1 MPATDATPAASPAQG
16 GHGHLKKVLGPF
28 QLWGIAVGL
37 VISGEYFGWSYGWN
51 TAGTLGFLV
60 ATVLVATMYT
70 TFIFSFTELSTA
82 IPHAGGPFA
91 YARRAFGPNGG
102 FVAGFATL
110 IEFVF
115 APPAIAL
122 AIGAYLNVQ
131 FPGINPKWFALG
143 AYVIFIGLN
152 WIGVG
157 IAAAF
162 ELFVTVLAIVELL
175 VFMGVVTPGW
185 TLANFTANGW
195 AGGSVLNGA
204 AISGIF
210 ASIPFAIWFFL
221 AIEGA
226 AMAAEEARDPH
237 RTIPI
242 AYTTG
247 IVTLVVLAFGVM
259 IFAGG
264 VGDWRKLANINDPLP
279 QAMKAVVGENSG
291 WLHMLVWIGLF
302 GLIASFHGIIMG
314 YSRQIF
320 ALARAGYLPRY
331 FAGLSPRFDT
341 PHRALLAGGVIG
353 VIAIFSDEWVQFGGQ
368 TLTANIVTMAVLGAI
383 VMYLISMAALFK
395 LRNSEPNLLRTYRA
409 PFYPVFPAIALG
421 LGVVC
426 LGAMVWFNA
435 MLTLLFIV
443 LMAAAY
449 GYFLLTSGQREAAAP
464 TRCCLR
470 PPAPDRRS
478 RTPKRCCTA
487 PPSPAR
493 SSASKTFGRSWPSRA
508 RRVRATTS
516 PASQRGSAKSAWP
529 RATSW
534 PTCRCRRSS
543 TRRWCRTRATTSP
556 GSSSTATTR
565 GLRAGGATSRSA
577 RSATGCWRR
586 SHARQRLA
594 RSHRAS
600 RPRWWPPCPS

>member
-1 MPATDATPAASPAQG
+1 LDSAAAPRLVQFGIAHLRASAKEISMASTSSQG
-16 GHGHLKKVLGPF
+16 LQKVLGPV

-91 YARRAFGPNGG
+91 YARRAFGPTGG
-102 FVAGFATL
+102 FIAGFATL
-110 IEFVF
+110 VEFLF

-131 FPGINPKWFALG
+131 FPALNPKMLALG
-143 AYVIFIGLN
+143 AYVIFIALN
-152 WIGVG
+152 WVGVG
-157 IAAAF
+157 IAATF
-162 ELFVTVLAIVELL
+162 ELFVTLLAIFELL
-175 VFMGVVTPGW
+175 MFMGVVTPGW
-185 TLANFTANGW
+185 SLANFTANGW
-195 AGGSVLNGA
+195 AGGNVLNAA

-242 AYTTG
+242 AYVAG
-247 IVTLVVLAFGVM
+247 ILTLLVLAFGVM

-279 QAMKAVVGENSG
+279 QAMKVVVGENSG

-320 ALARAGYLPRY
+320 ALARAGYLPAT
-331 FAGLSPRFDT
+331 FATLSPRFNT
-341 PHRALLAGGVIG
+341 PHRALLVGGVIG
-353 VIAIFSDEWVQFGGQ
+353 VAAIFSDEWIQFGGQ
-368 TLTANIVTMAVLGAI
+368 TLTANIVTMSVLGAI
-383 VMYLISMAALFK
+383 TMYLISMAALFK
-395 LRNSEPNLLRTYRA
+395 LRRTEPNLERTYRA
-409 PFYPVFPAIALG
+409 PFYPVCPAIALG

-426 LGAMVWFNA
+426 LAAMAWFNGV
-435 MLTLLFIV
+435 LTLLFAV
-443 LMAAAY
+443 LMALAY
-449 GYFLLTSGQREAAAP
+449 AYFRLTKARRDAAAP
-464 TRCCLR
+464 DEML
-470 PPAPDRRS
+470 
-478 RTPKRCCTA
+478 
-487 PPSPAR
+487 
-493 SSASKTFGRSWPSRA
+493 
-508 RRVRATTS
+508 
-516 PASQRGSAKSAWP
+516 
-529 RATSW
+529 
-534 PTCRCRRSS
+534 
-543 TRRWCRTRATTSP
+543 
-556 GSSSTATTR
+556 
-565 GLRAGGATSRSA
+565 AGA
-577 RSATGCWRR
+577 RSA
-586 SHARQRLA
+586 S
-594 RSHRAS
+594 
-600 RPRWWPPCPS
+600 

>member
-1 MPATDATPAASPAQG
+1 MSSGLQ
-16 GHGHLKKVLGPF
+16 KVLGPF

-91 YARRAFGPNGG
+91 YARRAFGPTGG

-131 FPGINPKWFALG
+131 FPGVNPKWFALG
-143 AYVIFIGLN
+143 AYVLFIALN

-162 ELFVTVLAIVELL
+162 ELFVTVLAIFELL
-175 VFMGVVTPGW
+175 VFMGVVAPGW
-185 TLANFTANGW
+185 SMANFVAHGW
-195 AGGSVLNGA
+195 AGGDVFNGA
-204 AISGIF
+204 ALSGIF

-264 VGDWRKLANINDPLP
+264 VGDWRQLANINDPLP
-279 QAMKAVVGENSG
+279 QAMKAVVGGNSG

-302 GLIASFHGIIMG
+302 GLVASFHGITMG

-320 ALARAGYLPRY
+320 ALARAGYLPAY
-331 FAGLSPRFDT
+331 FAALSPRFNT
-341 PHRALLAGGVIG
+341 PHRALLAGGVVG
-353 VIAIFSDEWVQFGGQ
+353 VIAIFSDEWVSFGGQ

-383 VMYLISMAALFK
+383 VMYLVSMAALFR
-395 LRNSEPNLLRTYRA
+395 LRRTEPSLPRSYRA
-409 PFYPVFPAIALG
+409 PFYPVFPAIALV

-426 LGAMVWFNA
+426 LGAMVWFNGL
-435 MLTLLFIV
+435 LTLLFLV
-443 LMAAAY
+443 LMALAWM
-449 GYFLLTSGQREAAAP
+449 YFLATGKQRDAAAP
-464 TRCCLR
+464 DAMLSVK
-470 PPAPDRRS
+470 D
-478 RTPKRCCTA
+478 
-487 PPSPAR
+487 
-493 SSASKTFGRSWPSRA
+493 
-508 RRVRATTS
+508 
-516 PASQRGSAKSAWP
+516 
-529 RATSW
+529 
-534 PTCRCRRSS
+534 
-543 TRRWCRTRATTSP
+543 
-556 GSSSTATTR
+556 
-565 GLRAGGATSRSA
+565 
-577 RSATGCWRR
+577 
-586 SHARQRLA
+586 
-594 RSHRAS
+594 
-600 RPRWWPPCPS
+600 

>member
-1 MPATDATPAASPAQG
+1 MTSLETPAASS
-16 GHGHLKKVLGPF
+16 HLKKVLGPI

-91 YARRAFGPNGG
+91 YARRAFGASGG
-102 FVAGFATL
+102 FIAGYATL
-110 IEFVF
+110 VEFVF

-131 FPGINPKWFALG
+131 FPAVNPKSIALG
-143 AYVIFIGLN
+143 AYVIFIALN
-152 WIGVG
+152 WFGIG

-162 ELFVTVLAIVELL
+162 ELVVTLLAIFELL
-175 VFMGVVTPGW
+175 MFMGVVAPGW
-185 TLANFTANGW
+185 SLANFTAHGW
-195 AGGSVLNGA
+195 AGADVFSA
-204 AISGIF
+204 AALPGIF

-247 IVTLVVLAFGVM
+247 IVTLVILAFGVM
-259 IFAGG
+259 VMAGG
-264 VGDWRKLANINDPLP
+264 VGDWRTLANINDPLP

-331 FAGLSPRFDT
+331 FAGLSPRFNT
-341 PHRALLAGGVIG
+341 PHRALVAGGAIG
-353 VIAIFSDEWVQFGGQ
+353 VVAIFSDEFVQFGGQ

-383 VMYLISMAALFK
+383 VMYLISMLALFK
-395 LRNSEPNLLRTYRA
+395 LRRTEPNLLRTYRA

-435 MLTLLFIV
+435 VLSLLFVV
-443 LMAAAY
+443 LMALAY
-449 GYFLLTSGQREAAAP
+449 GYFLLTSSQRRAAAP
-464 TRCCLR
+464 DEML
-470 PPAPDRRS
+470 
-478 RTPKRCCTA
+478 
-487 PPSPAR
+487 
-493 SSASKTFGRSWPSRA
+493 SAGR
-508 RRVRATTS
+508 
-516 PASQRGSAKSAWP
+516 
-529 RATSW
+529 
-534 PTCRCRRSS
+534 
-543 TRRWCRTRATTSP
+543 
-556 GSSSTATTR
+556 
-565 GLRAGGATSRSA
+565 
-577 RSATGCWRR
+577 
-586 SHARQRLA
+586 
-594 RSHRAS
+594 
-600 RPRWWPPCPS
+600 